1 MLTREHKPLLW
12 GMALDRITKG
22 CKRSSPHRF
31 KWSTACIGK
40 KHLLSTNHLTAT
52 ILSSSFLFL
61 LDKSLLS
68 TCGKQAAKHTGLLI
82 QLFVPCAALQEG
94 VTPGQIHTG
103 VRSFHLRAVDSSIT
117 SCIAST
123 SFISVPVLSSSLHN
137 L

>member
-1 MLTREHKPLLW
+1 
-12 GMALDRITKG
+12 MALDRITKG

-68 TCGKQAAKHTGLLI
+68 YLWKTGCQAHWTSDPIL
-82 QLFVPCAALQEG
+82 QLFVPRAALQEG

-123 SFISVPVLSSSLHN
+123 SFISVPVLSSLLHN